1 MKHISN
7 KSWIQNI
14 FLKLNN
20 KKATQ
25 LKKGWKIWINTLPKK
40 IYQRHINIWKDAQ
53 HYLPLGKCKT
63 LQPFRM
69 PKIQKEKKSS
79 KPKNKQTNKPTPNLT
94 IPILG
99 KYLEQYTLAFAAGG
113 NEKMVQS
120 RNCILWYLSSL
131 FGILSLPIHIHADT
145 HSCL

>member
-1 MKHISN
+1 MKHTSN
-7 KSWIQNI
+7 KSWIQTI

-20 KKATQ
+20 KKASQ
-25 LKKGWKIWINTLPKK
+25 LKKGRKIWINTLPKK
-40 IYQRHINIWKDAQ
+40 IYQRHIHIWKDAQ
-53 HYLPLGKCKT
+53 RYLPLGKCKT

-69 PKIQKEKKSS
+69 PKIQKEKNPPSQKN
-79 KPKNKQTNKPTPNLT
+79 NKQKPTPNLA

-113 NEKMVQS
+113 NEKMVQP
-120 RNCILWYLSSL
+120 RNRILRYLSRL
-131 FGILSLPIHIHADT
+131 FGILSLPVHIHADT